1 MDCQIGRWHQW
12 KNSLCRDIRSSWKS
26 SGSSNKTLLPDS
38 PSLFISL
45 CFKSSITDSSP
56 EAFPS
61 TDLYDIIRAS
71 IKIFFSF

>member
-1 MDCQIGRWHQW
+1 MSFYFCVVHFPLI
-12 KNSLCRDIRSSWKS
+12 